1 MPRVTIRVT
10 EAQKAELEARSGGN
24 ASDYVRSLLF
34 GEQAGL
40 EAVLDRIDHLA
51 DDIAEGR
58 LLPVQGE
65 PQPAGDDRLTPMLL
79 EVLLLLRA
87 TVKPETMRMA
97 QSEMKRRGFTP
108 WGGNEE

>member
-1 MPRVTIRVT
+1 MPNINIRIT
-10 EAQKAELEARSGGN
+10 EAQKAELEARSGGST
-24 ASDYVRSLLF
+24 SDYVRSLLF

-65 PQPAGDDRLTPMLL
+65 PQPAGDDRLMPMLL

>member
-1 MPRVTIRVT
+1 MPNINIRIT
-10 EAQKAELEARSGGN
+10 EAQKAELEARSGGST
-24 ASDYVRSLLF
+24 SDYVRSLLF

-65 PQPAGDDRLTPMLL
+65 PQPAGDDRLMPMLL
-79 EVLLLLRA
+79 EGLLLLRA

>member
-1 MPRVTIRVT
+1 MPRHTLRLT
-10 EAQKAELEARSGGN
+10 EAQLAELEALSGGN
-24 ASDYVRSLLF
+24 ISEYIRRRLF
-34 GEQAGL
+34 GERAGL

-58 LLPVQGE
+58 LLPMQGE
-65 PQPAGDDRLTPMLL
+65 PQLAGDDRLMPMLL